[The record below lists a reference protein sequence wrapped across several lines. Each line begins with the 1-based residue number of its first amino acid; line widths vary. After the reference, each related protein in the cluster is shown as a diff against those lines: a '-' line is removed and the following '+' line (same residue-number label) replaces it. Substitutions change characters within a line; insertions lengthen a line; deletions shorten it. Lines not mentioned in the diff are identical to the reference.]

1 MILQSLFLQKMQ
13 KTSYP
18 GKKIMDYNY
27 FFNHALYFS
36 EKLIVVLPDFAL
48 PLYQTNSNHVRY

>member
-27 FFNHALYFS
+27 FFNHALYS
-36 EKLIVVLPDFAL
+36 LK
-48 PLYQTNSNHVRY
+48 S